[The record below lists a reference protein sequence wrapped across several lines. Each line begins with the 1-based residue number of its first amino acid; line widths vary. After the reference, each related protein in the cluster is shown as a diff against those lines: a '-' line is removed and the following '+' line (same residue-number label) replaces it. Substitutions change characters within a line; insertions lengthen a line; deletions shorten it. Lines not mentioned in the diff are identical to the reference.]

1 MANKI
6 YSCNEAIS
14 YLRTVYGKS
23 DIVYITLS
31 KNASTEAGYQE
42 LASLLDTTSITEG
55 YYLIEPDTDAPLGQ
69 KVHVEF
75 VTPIVLN
82 EGDDGDGD
90 GSSIDLSNLEP
101 DIILTVQMQA
111 GETLSIS
118 DFWTMND
125 NSNGGKVR
133 GVVFEENGTL
143 EDSLSHTY
151 QNSYEGKVFIYN
163 YSICKAPGGTA
174 QEVGCKYRITDIEFV
189 KPQVVEDGRFLFG
202 SMTGLKTVK
211 GTMIL
216 SETYSTGGLQQLFY
230 NATALTSLKGFVI
243 MASSTKP
250 TNLGVLFMNSSL
262 NDTML
267 NEIRFVGLKKDEM
280 TSYSQAFSNTKI
292 THVNNKLVGKNAT
305 NFYCAFEGCPVTYI
319 PSGVLDKCS
328 KGTRAFCV
336 AKISGV
342 SPNVSLASLEYGNE
356 MFSGCP
362 MTYTLSKQLY
372 DTLTEVTGAEMPT
385 NRNDNKKY
393 TITFA
398 CVSGEEAKIAKTFGI
413 PAINPNTSA
422 NWAGNGGIP
431 RAEYGQ
437 FWLSPKGW
445 WVTFAGS

>member
-6 YSCNEAIS
+6 YSCVEAFNRLKS
-14 YLRTVYGKS
+14 VCGKS
-23 DIVYITLS
+23 DIIYITLS
-31 KNASTEAGYQE
+31 ENASEEEGYQS
-42 LASLLDTTSITEG
+42 LASLLDTTNIAEG
-55 YYLIEPDTDAPLGQ
+55 YYLIEPGEDAPLGQ
-69 KVHVEF
+69 KVHIEF
-75 VTPIVLN
+75 AKHIAAA
-82 EGDDGDGD
+82 GDDT
-90 GSSIDLSNLEP
+90 EA

-111 GETLSIS
+111 GDTLSIS

-125 NSNGGKVR
+125 NSNGGTGR
-133 GVVFEENGTL
+133 GVVFEENGSL

-151 QNSYEGKVFIYN
+151 QNDYEGKVFIYN
-163 YSICKAPGGTA
+163 YSIRKAPGGTGS
-174 QEVGCKYRITDIEFV
+174 EVGCKYRITDIEFV

-262 NDTML
+262 NDTMM
-267 NEIRFVGLKKDEM
+267 NEINFVGLNKDSL

-292 THVNNKLVGKNAT
+292 TQVNNKLVGKNAT
-305 NFYCAFEGCPVTYI
+305 NFYYAFYGCPVTYI
-319 PSGVLDKCS
+319 PSGVLDKCAN
-328 KGTRAFCV
+328 GTCAFCV
-336 AKISGV
+336 SKISGV
-342 SPNVSLASLEYGNE
+342 SPNVSLGSLVRGDE

-362 MTYTLSKQLY
+362 MTYILSKQLY
-372 DTLTEVTGAEMPT
+372 DTLPEVTGATMPPK
-385 NRNDNKKY
+385 RNANLDY

-398 CVSGEEAKIAKTFGI
+398 CVSGEEAKIAKAFDI
-413 PAINPNTSA
+413 PEINPVTDTK
-422 NWAGNGGIP
+422 WVGGGGIP

-437 FWLSPKGW
+437 YWLSPKGW
-445 WVTFAGS
+445 WVSFAAN